1 MAYQY
6 IKPIPDN
13 AESLSSTELAA
24 LSKVWSERKATLQQS
39 QEFNEFIKKLRREWA
54 IETGI
59 IERLYQWDRGVTEV
73 LIEQG
78 IDASL
83 IAHRGGLRRE
93 DAEYVRNLIL
103 DQQSIIEGLFDFVK
117 GGQQLS
123 EFFIRSMHQQ
133 LTAHQETTEAMMP
146 DGERIQIPLL
156 KGKYKEL
163 PNNPRRPDGQMHEYC
178 PPGIATEEEMGRLL
192 RWYQEAEVTYSP
204 EVMSAWLHHRFTQIH
219 PFQDGNG
226 RIARALA
233 SLVFLKAGLFPLVV
247 KDSDRTVYIEVL
259 EQADQDDL
267 GPLVALFARLQRDAI
282 LKALGIEQQV
292 KQARYAEQIISS
304 AIRVLEER
312 ATAEAEK
319 LNQVYQT
326 AARLH
331 SVAYERMEG
340 LAQQIN
346 QGFRSSS
353 LPRHR
358 NKYKAK
364 VSQADASSAERS
376 YFQSQIIQVAQH
388 LNYFA
393 GLERYRSWVRLAIT
407 TEQTFEVVLSFHGY
421 GNWNNGIMVAS
432 AFTARRVPREEGGT
446 ETIHTVPA
454 SVDLFQFNYAESQ
467 DQAEE
472 RFRDW
477 FEATLTLAMAEWK
490 RSLEG

>member
-1 MAYQY
+1 MAYR
-6 IKPIPDN
+6 IIAPIPNN
-13 AESLSSTELAA
+13 AESLASTELAA
-24 LSKVWSERKATLQQS
+24 LSKVWGERKTALQHS
-39 QEFNEFIKKLRREWA
+39 QEFNEFIKKLQREWA

-93 DAEYVRNLIL
+93 EAEYVRNLIV
-103 DQQSIIEGLFDFVK
+103 DQESIIEGLFDFVK
-117 GGQQLS
+117 GGQTLS

-133 LTAHQETTEAMMP
+133 FTAHQETTEAMTP
-146 DGERIQIPLL
+146 DGQRIQIPLL
-156 KGKYKEL
+156 KGEYKKR
-163 PNNPRRPDGQMHEYC
+163 PNNPRRPDGQMYEYC
-178 PPGIATEEEMGRLL
+178 PPEIVSEEMGRLSQ
-192 RWYQEAEVTYSP
+192 WYHEAEGAYPP
-204 EVMSAWLHHRFTQIH
+204 EVISAWLHHRFTQIH

-226 RIARALA
+226 RVSRALA

-247 KDSDRTVYIEVL
+247 KDSDRTCYIEAL
-259 EQADQDDL
+259 EKADQGDL
-267 GPLVALFARLQRDAI
+267 SPLVSLFARLQRDAI

-292 KQARYAEQIISS
+292 QQARHAEQIVSS

-312 ATAEAEK
+312 ATAEVER

-331 SVAYERMEG
+331 TVAHERMER

-346 QGFRSSS
+346 QSFRSSS
-353 LPRHR
+353 LVRQ
-358 NKYKAK
+358 NYKAK
-364 VSQADASSAERS
+364 VNQADNTSPKRS
-376 YFQSQIIQVAQH
+376 YFQPQIIQVAQH

-393 GLERYRSWVRLAIT
+393 GLERFRSWVRLAIT
-407 TEQTFEVVLSFHGY
+407 TEQTFEVVLSLHGY
-421 GNWNNGIMVAS
+421 GNWNNGIMAAS

-446 ETIHTVPA
+446 DVVNTVPA
-454 SVDLFQFNYAESQ
+454 SIDLFQFNYAESE
-467 DQAEE
+467 DQAEA
-472 RFRDW
+472 RFLDW
-477 FEATLTLAMAEWK
+477 FEDALSIAMAEWK

>member
-1 MAYQY
+1 MAYKK
-6 IKPIPDN
+6 IAPIPSN
-13 AESLSSTELAA
+13 AQSLASAELAA
-24 LSKVWSERKATLQQS
+24 LSKVWSERKASLEQS
-39 QEFNEFIKKLRREWA
+39 QEFNEFIKKLQREWA

-93 DAEYVRNLIL
+93 EAEYVRNLIV

-117 GGQQLS
+117 GEQKLS

-133 LTAHQETTEAMMP
+133 FTTHQETTEAMTS
-146 DGERIQIPLL
+146 DGRRIQILLL
-156 KGKYKEL
+156 KGEYKKQL
-163 PNNPRRPDGQMHEYC
+163 NNPRRPDGQMHEYC
-178 PPGIATEEEMGRLL
+178 PPEIVPEEMERLSQ
-192 RWYQEAEVTYSP
+192 WYQEAEGAHPP

-226 RIARALA
+226 RVARALA

-247 KDSDRTVYIEVL
+247 KDSDRTVYIEAL
-259 EQADQDDL
+259 ERADQADL
-267 GPLVALFARLQRDAI
+267 SPLASLFARLQRDAI

-292 KQARYAEQIISS
+292 KQARYAEQIVSS
-304 AIRVLEER
+304 VIRILEER
-312 ATAEAEK
+312 ATAEVEK

-346 QGFRSSS
+346 QSFRSSS
-353 LPRHR
+353 LQRHK

-364 VSQADASSAERS
+364 VSQADTSSAERS

-407 TEQTFEVVLSFHGY
+407 TEQTFEAVLSFHGY

>member
-1 MAYQY
+1 MAYKY

-24 LSKVWSERKATLQQS
+24 LSKVWSERKASLQQS
-39 QEFNEFIKKLRREWA
+39 QEFDEFIKKLRREWA

-78 IDASL
+78 IDAAL

-93 DAEYVRNLIL
+93 EAEYVRNLIV

-117 GGQQLS
+117 GEQKLS

-133 LTAHQETTEAMMP
+133 FTAHQETTEAVTP
-146 DGERIQIPLL
+146 DGQRIQIPLL
-156 KGKYKEL
+156 KGEYKKQ
-163 PNNPRRPDGQMHEYC
+163 PNNPRRPDGQMYEYC
-178 PPGIATEEEMGRLL
+178 PPGIVEEEMGRLL
-192 RWYQEAEVTYSP
+192 RWYQEAEGAYPP
-204 EVMSAWLHHRFTQIH
+204 EGMSAWLHHRFTQIH

-226 RIARALA
+226 RVARALA

-247 KDSDRTVYIEVL
+247 KDSDRTVYIEAL
-259 EQADQDDL
+259 EKADKDDL
-267 GPLVALFARLQRDAI
+267 GPLVVLFARLQRDAI

-292 KQARYAEQIISS
+292 KQARHAEQIIFS
-304 AIRVLEER
+304 AIKVLEER
-312 ATAEAEK
+312 ATAEVEK

-326 AARLH
+326 AASLH
-331 SVAYERMEG
+331 SVAYERMRE

-353 LPRHR
+353 LSQNG

-364 VSQADASSAERS
+364 VSHADESSAERS
-376 YFQSQIIQVAQH
+376 YYFQSQIVQVAQH

-407 TEQTFEVVLSFHGY
+407 TEQTFELVLSFHGY
-421 GNWNNGIMVAS
+421 GNWNNGIMAAS
-432 AFTARRVPREEGGT
+432 AFTARRVPREGGGT
-446 ETIHTVPA
+446 ETINTVPA

-467 DQAEE
+467 SQAEE

-477 FEATLTLAMAEWK
+477 LEDTLSLAMAEWK
-490 RSLEG
+490 RSIEG